1 LYQSFFF
8 SNFQA
13 SRSLNTMAESIK
25 IAIIGDFN
33 FTYNAHH
40 ATNLAL
46 EHSERFLEIDVNYYW
61 IRLSEAVN
69 MRPQAYNM
77 YDGVWIAPG
86 PFTNEFF
93 LAGII
98 SNILYQKV
106 PTLLTGE
113 SYKVLIELLV
123 KQNNINPNGEKL
135 ISDNLVSGNQFE
147 PVQIAPQSNEM
158 QKLYATHS
166 NIELTSARY
175 SLYPQ
180 LISALN
186 KDVLIAEAYDQFE
199 EPEIVRLIN
208 HPYTIATM
216 FCPQISS
223 TREMPHPLVNSF
235 IRACMQEL
243 KSSATQV

>member
-1 LYQSFFF
+1 
-8 SNFQA
+8 
-13 SRSLNTMAESIK
+13 MAENIK

-46 EHSERFLEIDVNYYW
+46 EHSERFLEVDVNYYW

-69 MRPQAYNM
+69 MRPQAYHT

-98 SNILYQKV
+98 SNILHAKV

-113 SYKVLIELLV
+113 SFKVFVELLV
-123 KQNNINPNGEKL
+123 KQNNLNPNDEKL
-135 ISDNLVSGNQFE
+135 ISDNLVSGTQFE
-147 PVQIAPQSNEM
+147 PVQISPHSSEM

-166 NIELTSARY
+166 TIELTSSRY

-180 LISALN
+180 LITALN
-186 KDVLIAEAYDQFE
+186 KDVLIAEAYNQFE
-199 EPEIVRLIN
+199 EPEIMRLIN
-208 HPYTIATM
+208 HPYAIATM

-223 TREMPHPLVNSF
+223 TRDMPHPLVNSF
-235 IRACMQEL
+235 IRSCMSEL
-243 KSSATQV
+243 KSVETSL